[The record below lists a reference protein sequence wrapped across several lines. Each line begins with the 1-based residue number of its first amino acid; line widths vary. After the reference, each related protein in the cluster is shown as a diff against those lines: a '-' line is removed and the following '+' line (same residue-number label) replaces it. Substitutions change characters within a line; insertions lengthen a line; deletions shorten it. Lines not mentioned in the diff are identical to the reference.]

1 MLYTVYI
8 LFSQNHNKIYI
19 GFTSNLIKR
28 FHSHNIRSRKDWTH
42 NFRPWIVIY
51 YEYFDIKTEAVAREK
66 QLKGA
71 KGREWIWDKIELQL
85 NVKGFF
91 SALRRTWVQFP
102 SPLRWL
108 KCLRVRYFSPFSLAA

>member
-19 GFTSNLIKR
+19 GFTLNLIKR
-28 FHSHNIRSRKDWTH
+28 VHSHNIRSRIDWTH

-71 KGREWIWDKIELQL
+71 KGREWIWDKIESQL
-85 NVKGFF
+85 NVKGFI
-91 SALRRTWVQFP
+91 SG
-102 SPLRWL
+102 
-108 KCLRVRYFSPFSLAA
+108 

>member
-42 NFRPWIVIY
+42 NFRPWVVIY
-51 YEYFDIKTEAVAREK
+51 CEYFDIKTEAMAREK

-71 KGREWIWDKIELQL
+71 KGREWIWDKIESQL
-85 NVKGFF
+85 NVKGFI
-91 SALRRTWVQFP
+91 SG
-102 SPLRWL
+102 
-108 KCLRVRYFSPFSLAA
+108 

>member
-1 MLYTVYI
+1 MLYAVYI

-42 NFRPWIVIY
+42 NFRPWVVIY
-51 YEYFDIKTEAVAREK
+51 CEYFDIKTEAVAREK

-71 KGREWIWDKIELQL
+71 KGREWIWNKIASEL
-85 NVKGFF
+85 NVKGFI
-91 SALRRTWVQFP
+91 SA
-102 SPLRWL
+102 
-108 KCLRVRYFSPFSLAA
+108 

>member
-51 YEYFDIKTEAVAREK
+51 CEYFDIKTEAMAREK

-71 KGREWIWDKIELQL
+71 KGREWIWDKIESQL
-85 NVKGFF
+85 NVKDSYLPEADLG
-91 SALRRTWVQFP
+91 STAL
-102 SPLRWL
+102 PLQIPL
-108 KCLRVRYFSPFSLAA
+108 LAARVSATLTL